1 MKNTHGGKRTN
12 SGRKKLYNENTKKI
26 VCPESLVNEVKK
38 MISNTINNYEIKKQT
53 NYTGIP
59 PSNPLLKYRP
69 LAQSSVSAGFP
80 SPAEDYVDLELDLN
94 DFFVKHPSST
104 FYWRVRGDSM
114 NLSGIL
120 DGCYLLIDRSL
131 EPNNNDIVLAIING
145 DVTVKRFIINNN
157 RSFELRP
164 ESTNKEY
171 KVIKF
176 KRTEDIEIWG
186 VVGAAFNKYR

>member
-1 MKNTHGGKRTN
+1 
-12 SGRKKLYNENTKKI
+12 
-26 VCPESLVNEVKK
+26 
-38 MISNTINNYEIKKQT
+38 
-53 NYTGIP
+53 
-59 PSNPLLKYRP
+59 
-69 LAQSSVSAGFP
+69 
-80 SPAEDYVDLELDLN
+80 
-94 DFFVKHPSST
+94 
-104 FYWRVRGDSM
+104 M